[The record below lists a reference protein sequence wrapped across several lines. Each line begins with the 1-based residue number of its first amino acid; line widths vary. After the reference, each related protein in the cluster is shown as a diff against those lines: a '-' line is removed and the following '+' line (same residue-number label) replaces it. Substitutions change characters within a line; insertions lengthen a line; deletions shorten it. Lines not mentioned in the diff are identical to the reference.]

1 MQCPFTERRSLWL
14 PAGIVM
20 KTNAI
25 LLAVIIGISQGSQ
38 PIIGFN
44 YGARQYDRVK
54 ATYRLAIICNLII
67 SAVGFILFQFF
78 PRQIIAIFG
87 TGDELYFEFS
97 VKFMRIFLF
106 MVITNGVQLISSNF
120 FSAIGKPL
128 KGMIL
133 SLTRQVFF
141 LIPLILILPL
151 FMGIDGVMFAG
162 PIADTMA
169 FITTVILI
177 SMEMRIISRQQA
189 QSSSAAG

>member
-1 MQCPFTERRSLWL
+1 
-14 PAGIVM
+14 
-20 KTNAI
+20 
-25 LLAVIIGISQGSQ
+25 
-38 PIIGFN
+38 
-44 YGARQYDRVK
+44 
-54 ATYRLAIICNLII
+54 
-67 SAVGFILFQFF
+67 
-78 PRQIIAIFG
+78 
-87 TGDELYFEFS
+87 
-97 VKFMRIFLF
+97 
-106 MVITNGVQLISSNF
+106 
-120 FSAIGKPL
+120 
-128 KGMIL
+128 MIL